1 MISQEKRWA
10 LQQARSNGIGRL
22 MLLARRKFLSHL
34 KKKMAGAGGI
44 AFSRSS
50 GALLPFID
58 LEGTRSSELARRA
71 GISKQA
77 VAKGVR
83 ELEAEGLLTR
93 LVDSADARA
102 ALVCFTERGID
113 YLLGMHQAIS
123 DIETEYDVR
132 VGKSAMDALRATLV
146 AMIDDRHEVKQPD
159 GAALRPKKG

>member
-1 MISQEKRWA
+1 MISPENMIA
-10 LQQARSNGIGRL
+10 LQQARTNGIGRL

-34 KKKMAGAGGI
+34 KKRMASDGGI

-58 LEGTRSSELARRA
+58 LDGTRSSELARRA

-93 LVDSADARA
+93 VVDRADARA

-123 DIETEYDVR
+123 DIENEYDAL
-132 VGKSAMDALRATLV
+132 VGKPAMDALRATLA
-146 AMIDDRHEVKQPD
+146 AMIDDGHALKHPES
-159 GAALRPKKG
+159 AAVRSTRS